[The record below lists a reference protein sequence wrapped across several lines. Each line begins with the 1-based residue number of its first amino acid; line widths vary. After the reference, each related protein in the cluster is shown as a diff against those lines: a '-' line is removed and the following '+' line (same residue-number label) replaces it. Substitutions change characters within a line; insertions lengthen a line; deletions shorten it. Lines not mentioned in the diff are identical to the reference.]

1 MSTQYIFYSAIVVF
15 VLMMTGLLL
24 TAREFKQMAK
34 KNSSADSGKGVHM

>member
-15 VLMMTGLLL
+15 VLMMIGLLL

-34 KNSSADSGKGVHM
+34 KNSSVDSGKDVHR